1 VSWAGTAGQDP
12 NTEGGQEMMDQKK
25 LFKQMLDFN
34 KSAFEN
40 SFNAMVMLQEQT
52 ERAGGTILD
61 QATWLPEEGRK
72 AVQDW
77 IDAFKKGR
85 EEYKAMV
92 DENYKRVAAYFSES
106 EE

>member
-1 VSWAGTAGQDP
+1 
-12 NTEGGQEMMDQKK
+12 MMDQKK

-52 ERAGGTILD
+52 ERAGNTILD

-85 EEYKAMV
+85 EEFKSMV
-92 DENYKRVAAYFSES
+92 DENYKRVEAYFSEN
-106 EE
+106 EG

>member
-1 VSWAGTAGQDP
+1 
-12 NTEGGQEMMDQKK
+12 MDQKK

-40 SFNAMVMLQEQT
+40 SFNAMVMLQEQA
-52 ERAGGTILD
+52 ERVGNTIMD

-72 AVQDW
+72 AVKDW
-77 IDAFKKGR
+77 VDSFKKGR
-85 EEYKAMV
+85 EDFKGMI
-92 DENYKRVAAYFSES
+92 DENYKRVEAYFSEG

>member
-1 VSWAGTAGQDP
+1 
-12 NTEGGQEMMDQKK
+12 MMDQKK

-40 SFNAMVMLQEQT
+40 SFNAMVMLQEQA
-52 ERAGGTILD
+52 ERAGSTILD

-77 IDAFKKGR
+77 VGAFKKGR
-85 EEYKAMV
+85 EDFKAMI
-92 DENYKRVAAYFSES
+92 DENYKRVESYFSEG

>member
-1 VSWAGTAGQDP
+1 
-12 NTEGGQEMMDQKK
+12 MDQKK

-52 ERAGGTILD
+52 ERAGNTILD

-85 EEYKAMV
+85 EEFKSMV
-92 DENYKRVAAYFSES
+92 DENYKRVEAYFSEN
-106 EE
+106 EG

>member
-1 VSWAGTAGQDP
+1 
-12 NTEGGQEMMDQKK
+12 MMDQKK

-40 SFNAMVMLQEQT
+40 SFNAMVMLQEQA
-52 ERAGGTILD
+52 ERAGNTILD

-77 IDAFKKGR
+77 VDAFKKGR
-85 EEYKAMV
+85 EEFKSMV
-92 DENYKRVAAYFSES
+92 DENYKRVEAYFSEGQ
-106 EE
+106 E

>member
-1 VSWAGTAGQDP
+1 
-12 NTEGGQEMMDQKK
+12 MDQKK

-40 SFNAMVMLQEQT
+40 SFNAMAMLQEQA
-52 ERAGGTILD
+52 ERAGSTILD

-77 IDAFKKGR
+77 VDAYKKGR
-85 EEYKAMV
+85 QEFKSMV
-92 DENYKRVAAYFSES
+92 DENYKRVEAYFSEDS
-106 EE
+106 E